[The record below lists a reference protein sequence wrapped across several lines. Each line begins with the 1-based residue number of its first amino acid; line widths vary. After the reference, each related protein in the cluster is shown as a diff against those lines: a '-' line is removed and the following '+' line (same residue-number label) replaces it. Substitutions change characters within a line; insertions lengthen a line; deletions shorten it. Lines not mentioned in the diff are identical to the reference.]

1 MESSQDSMLG
11 LGDPFK
17 DFINIECYTES
28 SKNVRSREPVPEG
41 ERSYTRLLWTNI
53 LITYNN
59 NKIMSNQIIR
69 RKELINGNRREKT
82 EDEW

>member
-1 MESSQDSMLG
+1 MIGSWNSPS
-11 LGDPFK
+11 
-17 DFINIECYTES
+17 T
-28 SKNVRSREPVPEG
+28 PVVG
-41 ERSYTRLLWTNI
+41 
-53 LITYNN
+53 ITYNN

>member
-1 MESSQDSMLG
+1 MS
-11 LGDPFK
+11 
-17 DFINIECYTES
+17 FIILFTFYTES
-28 SKNVRSREPVPEG
+28 SKNVRSREPVVGRHSWIPEG